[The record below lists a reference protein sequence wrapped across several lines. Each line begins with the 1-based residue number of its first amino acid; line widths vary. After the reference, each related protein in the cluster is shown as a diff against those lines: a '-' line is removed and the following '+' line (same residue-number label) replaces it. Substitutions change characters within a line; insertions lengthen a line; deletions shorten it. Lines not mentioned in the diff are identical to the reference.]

1 MEKLTDR
8 LALGVLRFFATAM
21 LFFGISVFIAGVPLF
36 GMLTGSPLVQTIA
49 GILLQIGGAFVVGG
63 GAALY
68 LSRRRG
74 PLLPNE
80 RAATS
85 DAERPAL
92 GGWLIALAIV
102 LVTLPIWLVL
112 RLRPFL
118 AEWGRVIDFL
128 ATLDI
133 WQGANANGS
142 GLVLLPLFAA
152 LTPPFFEL
160 AALSAFV
167 VASAALFAL
176 LLSRSPRFPRIY
188 LACVV
193 LLSAL
198 VIASVRGADAA
209 MSAAEAVRQLI
220 EDTNPSAEEAALL
233 SDSLNRYTS
242 IVSSTAPVLVW
253 ALCAYLIWIPG
264 VISSRRAR
272 IVFAKRAR
280 DAGAIDLESI
290 TTPPRFRS

>member
-1 MEKLTDR
+1 MEKVTDR
-8 LALGVLRFFATAM
+8 LALGVLRLVATAM
-21 LFFGISVFIAGVPLF
+21 LFAGLAVVVAGVPLF
-36 GMLTGSPLVQTIA
+36 GMLTGSPLVQTVS
-49 GILLQIGGAFVVGG
+49 GIFLQISGVFVVGG
-63 GAALY
+63 GGALY
-68 LSRRRG
+68 LSRRRR
-74 PLLPNE
+74 PLLANE
-80 RAATS
+80 RAAIS
-85 DAERPAL
+85 DAERPAI
-92 GGWLIALAIV
+92 GGWLIALAIL
-102 LVTLPIWLVL
+102 LVALPVWLVL
-112 RLRPFL
+112 RLQPFL

-193 LLSAL
+193 VLSAL
-198 VIASVRGADAA
+198 VFASVRGADAA
-209 MSAAEAVRQLI
+209 MLAAETVRQLI
-220 EDTNPSAEEAALL
+220 EGSNPSAEEAALL

-242 IVSSTAPVLVW
+242 AVGSTAPVLVW

-264 VISSRRAR
+264 MISSRRAR
-272 IVFAKRAR
+272 MVFAKRAR
-280 DAGAIDLESI
+280 DAGAIDIESI
-290 TTPPRFRS
+290 TTPSRFRS